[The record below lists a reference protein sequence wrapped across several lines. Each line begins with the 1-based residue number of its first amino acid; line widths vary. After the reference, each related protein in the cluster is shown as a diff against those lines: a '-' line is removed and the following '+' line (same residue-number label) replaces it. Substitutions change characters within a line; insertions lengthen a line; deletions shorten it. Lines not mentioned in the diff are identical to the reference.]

1 MHARLFAIAAFVS
14 VLLAPNFAAA
24 ATVISDP
31 VKFVNGV
38 YANMVKANAKNSYM
52 APEDIYTP
60 RLSALFALDTK
71 EAGGEV
77 GRMDFDFWS
86 NAQDWQISG
95 VKVKGLDV
103 ESAKDRKIVVARF
116 KNEGKPEEIHLY
128 FERGK
133 KGWLLDDARST
144 GKDSWTLSLI
154 LKYGWAD
161 APQ

>member
-1 MHARLFAIAAFVS
+1 MNARLIAVAAFVS
-14 VLLAPNFAAA
+14 MILVPGFSHA

-31 VKFVNGV
+31 VKFVTDV
-38 YANMVKANAKNSYM
+38 YAHMAKKNGDQNYM
-52 APEDIYTP
+52 APDDIYTP
-60 RLSALFALDTK
+60 RLKALFDLDSK

-86 NAQDWQISG
+86 NAQDYEISG

-103 ESAKDRKIVVARF
+103 ENTKSRKIVVATF
-116 KNEGKPEEIHLY
+116 KNIDRLEEIHFY
-128 FERGK
+128 FEKGK

-144 GKDSWTLSLI
+144 GKESWTLSII